1 MRHAVNILTLVAL
14 LSSSQVALAA
24 PSTAMVAPRGVTL
37 PKTGLGRAW
46 QRAALNVRQ
55 ARRQVS
61 AIKANRRLSRWARL
75 RKSVWAVARSV
86 GPRRPP
92 AVLLYQG
99 AFDPVHKGH
108 LRNIEAAMGGVK
120 NVRQVVV
127 VPTSS
132 HPGKEPVAHRHRVAM
147 LKKSLA
153 SLVQPAAVRASISV
167 VSNTRLARLSM
178 EGFKDLTGTVHQRFP
193 GARVYIMTGADA
205 YLEAARSGLVAKA
218 LSLGYR
224 YAVTPREGYTLPRK
238 LPVGVE
244 VMPLS
249 GGGESSSGI
258 RRAFQASHLP
268 ASMLAPGT
276 ADYIERNGL
285 YGAGGVR

>member
-1 MRHAVNILTLVAL
+1 V
-14 LSSSQVALAA
+14 
-24 PSTAMVAPRGVTL
+24 
-37 PKTGLGRAW
+37 W
-46 QRAALNVRQ
+46 QKARLNVRQ

-61 AIKANRRLSRWARL
+61 AIKANRKLSRWARL
-75 RKSVWAVARSV
+75 RKSVTAMTRSV
-86 GPRRPP
+86 APLRPK

-99 AFDPVHKGH
+99 AFDPVHVGH
-108 LRNIEAAMGGVK
+108 LRNIEAAVGGVK
-120 NVRQVVV
+120 NVGRVVV

-132 HPGKEPVAHRHRVAM
+132 HPGKKPVAHRHRVTM
-147 LKKSLA
+147 LKQALA
-153 SLVQPAAVRASISV
+153 SLKATAPVSV
-167 VSNTRLARLSM
+167 VSDTRLARLSM
-178 EGFKDLTGTVHQRFP
+178 GGFNDLTGAIHQRFP

-224 YAVTPREGYTLPRK
+224 YAVTPREGYPLPAK

-249 GGGESSSGI
+249 GGAESSSGI
-258 RRAFQASHLP
+258 RKAFQSSRLP

-276 ADYIERNGL
+276 AQYIQRNGL
-285 YGAGGVR
+285 YGAGGAR

>member
-1 MRHAVNILTLVAL
+1 MRHAVNMLVLVAL
-14 LSSSQVALAA
+14 MGTAQVPLAA
-24 PSTAMVAPRGVTL
+24 PLTTAPVGIKL
-37 PKTGLGRAW
+37 PATRLGRAW
-46 QRAALNVRQ
+46 QGARLNVRQ

-61 AIKANRRLSRWARL
+61 AIKANRKLSRWARL
-75 RKSVWAVARSV
+75 RKSVAAVARSV

-99 AFDPVHKGH
+99 AFDPVHRGH

-120 NVRQVVV
+120 NVGQVVV
-127 VPTSS
+127 VPTSK
-132 HPGKEPVAHRHRVAM
+132 HPGKKPAAHRHRVAM
-147 LKKSLA
+147 LKKALA
-153 SLVQPAAVRASISV
+153 SLNPSAPSGAAVSV

-178 EGFKDLTGTVHQRFP
+178 GGFNDLTGAIHQRFP

-224 YAVTPREGYTLPRK
+224 YAVTPREGYSLPHK

-258 RRAFQASHLP
+258 RAAFQSSRLP

-276 ADYIERNGL
+276 GEYIQRNGL